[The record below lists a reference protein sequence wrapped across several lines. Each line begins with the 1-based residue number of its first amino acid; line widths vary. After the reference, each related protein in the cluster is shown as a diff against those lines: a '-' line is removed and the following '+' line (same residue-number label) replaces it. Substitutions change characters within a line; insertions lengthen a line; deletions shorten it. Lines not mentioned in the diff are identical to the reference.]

1 MVATG
6 FVIFYIM
13 AYGPYKE
20 PYRNRMEAYNESTV
34 LISAYPLLIFTDWV
48 ASKDRKLDVAWFLI
62 AIILVNIFVNIGAL
76 CIIICKDT

>member
-13 AYGPYKE
+13 AYRPYKE
-20 PYRNRMEAYNESTV
+20 PYRNRMEAYNEATV
-34 LISAYPLLIFTDWV
+34 LISAYPLLIFTEWV
-48 ASKDRKLDVAWFLI
+48 ASKDRKFDVAWFLI